1 MTLLVVAQT
10 LVGCGDRD
18 AAEGAP
24 MATVTRLA
32 PDVPDDPEAATA
44 VAQGDG
50 SASAVATAPSPSDP
64 IATADPNDGL
74 VLRFAGTSYAVE
86 PDAADGV
93 LSRLVASPTAPTA
106 FTYASWHLA
115 TATGCLAAEHAGG
128 GEVVLAPCDDGNVL
142 RWEFADT
149 FGWVFRPTGAASLPW
164 FTAAERPCR
173 ATEGTCLA
181 LTPALQLTAVD
192 VALDAAPTPPRP
204 VRGIPIFVLAQPDVC
219 LRDVAGTLDLA
230 PCDPTDAGQSWS
242 LPIFASHAGGPVV
255 RSGLGNCL
263 DASDPRAPT
272 LSADCSLAAIQ
283 TTAAGLSNGSLYVVV
298 GGLGRYLTLDGQNRP
313 SFDGAG
319 YPPTVG
325 FGPPR

>member
-10 LVGCGDRD
+10 LVGCGDQD
-18 AAEGAP
+18 ATEGAP
-24 MATVTRLA
+24 MASVTRLA
-32 PDVPDDPEAATA
+32 PDVPDDSDAGAAA
-44 VAQGDG
+44 AQEDG
-50 SASAVATAPSPSDP
+50 SAAAVTGAPSPHDP
-64 IATADPNDGL
+64 VATADPNDGL
-74 VLRFAGTSYAVE
+74 VLRFAGTPYAVE
-86 PDAADGV
+86 PGAGAGV
-93 LSRLVASPTAPTA
+93 LPRLVASPAAPTA
-106 FTYASWHLA
+106 FTYASWRLA

-128 GEVVLAPCDDGNVL
+128 GEVVLAPCNDANVL
-142 RWEFADT
+142 RWEFAET

-164 FTAAERPCR
+164 FTVAERPCR
-173 ATEGTCLA
+173 ATGGTCLA

-204 VRGIPIFVLAQPDVC
+204 VRGIPIFVLARPDVC
-219 LRDVAGTLDLA
+219 LRDVAGALELA

-263 DASDPRAPT
+263 DASDPQAPT
-272 LSADCSLAAIQ
+272 LSADCSSAATQ

-298 GGLGRYLTLDGQNRP
+298 GGIGRYLTLDGQDRP
-313 SFDGAG
+313 AFDGAG